1 MSAIIFRVT
10 PTRELQTQIS
20 GVQVKTRLLQE
31 VLDKCVAST
40 SITSENILCDDFLSN
55 WEHVQTDVIANIIK
69 PSVDRT
75 LALAKMCD
83 QLVNQIH
90 STFDSEKVAYTTSD
104 LCAFGVNMQSQQP
117 QYYQQMSEIV
127 TNGQLRMDR
136 LLLAFRLAAP
146 LMLRSIGMQRYRSLD
161 VLSYESKF
169 MQDLSLLASNVLQKA
184 FQLSVASA
192 VDCAERCTASDSL
205 VRHSM
210 VIDLKSLIL
219 STPPVTYDASK
230 RQTKSAIHTKRIS
243 LMDSAPVQMR
253 SIPMLRPI
261 TEQPSRAGGDPDA
274 TLTGGSA
281 FRAPATPTSAASET
295 TGSRLDPLR
304 MLRNVHRTGLSGS
317 PKRVRQTLQQS
328 SDLTTS
334 VCSRSNETGI
344 SVPDFSSTLIG
355 TQINDKPYDLSNQ
368 INLSIAKALGSPA
381 RTASAEFASPSG
393 ILSRMRHVQLDSTLR
408 SGMTNISLSPSGRI
422 EPLSMTTETNRDDS
436 ILDGTLT
443 EVWPPNQPLEHLSK
457 PFPTVSNCFAFV
469 VRHRKTRS
477 VN

>member
-1 MSAIIFRVT
+1 MSTIIFLS
-10 PTRELQTQIS
+10 PPNRELQTQIS
-20 GVQVKTRLLQE
+20 GVQAKTRLLQE

-55 WEHVQTDVIANIIK
+55 WEHVQTDVIVNIIK

-75 LALAKMCD
+75 LSLAKMCD

-90 STFDSEKVAYTTSD
+90 SSFDSEKVAYTTSD
-104 LCAFGVNMQSQQP
+104 LCAFGVNMQSKQP

-136 LLLAFRLAAP
+136 LLHAFRLAAP
-146 LMLRSIGMQRYRSLD
+146 LMLRSIGMQRARSLD
-161 VLSYESKF
+161 VLLYESRY
-169 MQDLSLLASNVLQKA
+169 MQELSLLVSSVLQKA
-184 FQLSVASA
+184 FQLSVASETG
-192 VDCAERCTASDSL
+192 CAERCMASDSL
-205 VRHSM
+205 VRQSM

-243 LMDSAPVQMR
+243 LMDAAPVQMR

-261 TEQPSRAGGDPDA
+261 AEQPSRAGGDADA
-274 TLTGGSA
+274 TLTAGSA
-281 FRAPATPTSAASET
+281 FRAPATPTSAASEPT
-295 TGSRLDPLR
+295 TSRLDPLR
-304 MLRNVHRTGLSGS
+304 MLRNVHRTGLTGS
-317 PKRVRQTLQQS
+317 PKRVRQTLQRS
-328 SDLTTS
+328 NDLSAS

-355 TQINDKPYDLSNQ
+355 THVNDKPYDLSNQ
-368 INLSIAKALGSPA
+368 INLSIAKALGSPVCA
-381 RTASAEFASPSG
+381 ASAEFASPSG

-422 EPLSMTTETNRDDS
+422 EPLSMTTEANRDES
-436 ILDGTLT
+436 ILECTLT
-443 EVWPPNQPLEHLSK
+443 EVWPTNE
-457 PFPTVSNCFAFV
+457 N
-469 VRHRKTRS
+469 
-477 VN
+477 